1 LIAVLGG
8 AAAWPFLGHAQQP
21 ERRRIGA
28 LYFFAKN
35 DASSQAFVTA
45 FTQALGSL
53 GWREGENIRIDA
65 RFAAG
70 DAALFK
76 QYAAELVGLAP
87 DAILASTGPAAFAVR
102 EQTRTT
108 PIVFVVVPDPVTL
121 GLVQS
126 VAHPGGNITGF
137 ASYDASI
144 VGKWLQLLK
153 DAVPSVTR
161 VAIIFNPE
169 TGFRLPLD
177 REIAAARSFGVT
189 ATLAPVQDDAAI
201 EEVIAA
207 QAREPGGGLICLPDS
222 FNVAHREVII
232 AAADHHH
239 LPLISFDRIARAGGL
254 MSYWFNS
261 VELHAEAASYI
272 DRILKGAN
280 PGDLPVQY
288 PTKYSLII
296 NLKTAKALGLTIPE
310 RVLEL
315 ADEAIE

>member
-1 LIAVLGG
+1 MIAVLGG
-8 AAAWPFLGHAQQP
+8 AAAWPLLGHAQQP

-65 RFAAG
+65 RLAAG

-87 DAILASTGPAAFAVR
+87 DVILASTGPVAFAVR
-102 EQTRTT
+102 EQTRTI
-108 PIVFVVVPDPVTL
+108 PIVFVIVPDPVTL

-153 DAVPSVTR
+153 EVAPSVTR
-161 VAIIFNPE
+161 VAKIFNPDIFL
-169 TGFRLPLD
+169 GSPLSFD
-177 REIAAARSFGVT
+177 PEIAAARSFGVT
-189 ATLAPVQDDAAI
+189 ATPAPRDW
-201 EEVIAA
+201 
-207 QAREPGGGLICLPDS
+207 L
-222 FNVAHREVII
+222 HRRRRR
-232 AAADHHH
+232 AAARHAGHEA
-239 LPLISFDRIARAGGL
+239 PARPGL
-254 MSYWFNS
+254 
-261 VELHAEAASYI
+261 
-272 DRILKGAN
+272 G
-280 PGDLPVQY
+280 
-288 PTKYSLII
+288 
-296 NLKTAKALGLTIPE
+296 
-310 RVLEL
+310 
-315 ADEAIE
+315 